1 MKTSTMV
8 IVLLSF
14 VITLLVNCSPDE
26 GSESPK
32 TGFTPINVTLKEAG
46 DLKELVDEKLVF
58 VDSMGVEWVAP
69 KGTLTD
75 GASVPRL
82 ALWLSDGRFE
92 SEFLKAAII
101 HDAYCQSEN
110 EERTPNQFKKRS
122 WQNVHRMF
130 YEACLAGGTS
140 PLKAR
145 IMFAAVWLG
154 GPRWDAQERSLDHVS
169 EEKLKAEFDYCKKWI
184 STTNPSVAE
193 IEAWMTDREQAL
205 LAAPN

>member
-1 MKTSTMV
+1 MRISNIM
-8 IVLLSF
+8 IVLLSM
-14 VITLLVNCSPDE
+14 IAILLIGCTDE
-26 GSESPK
+26 KADDTPK
-32 TGFTPINVTLKEAG
+32 TGFTPENVTLKEIG
-46 DLKELVDEKLVF
+46 DFKELVDEKLVF
-58 VDSMGVEWVAP
+58 VDSSGVEWTAP

-110 EERTPNQFKKRS
+110 EQITPNQFKKRP
-122 WQNVHRMF
+122 WQDVHRMF

-154 GPRWDAQERSLDHVS
+154 GPRWDAQERNLDHIS
-169 EEKLKAEFDYCKKWI
+169 KKRLKEEFEYCKEWI
-184 STTNPSVAE
+184 SVTNPSVAE

-205 LAAPN
+205 LAEPN

>member
-1 MKTSTMV
+1 MKILYSSP
-8 IVLLSF
+8 VLVALIAIF
-14 VITLLVNCSPDE
+14 LFGCSADE
-26 GSESPK
+26 AGKPLK
-32 TGFTPINVTLKEAG
+32 TGFTPENVTLKEAG

-58 VDSMGVEWVAP
+58 VDSMGVEWIAP
-69 KGTLTD
+69 RGTLTD

-101 HDAYCQSEN
+101 HDAYCQLEN
-110 EERTPNQFKKRS
+110 EKRTPDQFKKRP
-122 WQNVHRMF
+122 WQAVHRMF

-140 PLKAR
+140 SLKAR

-154 GPRWDAQERSLDHVS
+154 GPRWDASERSLDHIS
-169 EEKLKAEFDYCKKWI
+169 EKRLKEEFGYCKEWI
-184 STTNPSVAE
+184 TATNPSVTE

-205 LAAPN
+205 LAEPN

>member
-1 MKTSTMV
+1 MKISKIV
-8 IVLLSF
+8 LVLLSIL
-14 VITLLVNCSPDE
+14 VILLAGCTEEKADDT
-26 GSESPK
+26 PK
-32 TGFTPINVTLKEAG
+32 TGFTPEHVTLKEIG
-46 DLKELVDEKLVF
+46 DFKELVDEKLVF
-58 VDSMGVEWVAP
+58 VDSSGVEWTAP

-110 EERTPNQFKKRS
+110 EKVTPNQFKKRP
-122 WQNVHRMF
+122 WQDVHRMF

-140 PLKAR
+140 SLKAR

-154 GPRWDAQERSLDHVS
+154 GPRWDAQERNLDHIS
-169 EEKLKAEFDYCKKWI
+169 EERLKAEFDYCEKWI
-184 STTNPSVAE
+184 TATNPSVAE
-193 IEAWMTDREQAL
+193 IEAWMTDREKAL
-205 LAAPN
+205 LAEPN